1 VAVEFLTDEHSAGYG
16 RFEGEP
22 SRADLEPF
30 FFLDDADREL
40 VGRWRGA
47 YSQLGFAVQLSTVR
61 FLGTFL
67 SPDPL
72 DVPWNVVDYLGGQ
85 LGIADPSV
93 VKRCSGRPMTAYEHA
108 WEIPRAYGY
117 RDFSDAAASAQLR
130 GFLAGRAWTHAE
142 GPVALFGAGGGVAAA
157 GAGAAA
163 GGQRAGPAGD
173 RGAG

>member
-1 VAVEFLTDEHSAGYG
+1 MCAAQKLAVAFCPRRADDRGVAVEFLTDEHSAGYG

-47 YSQLGFAVQLSTVR
+47 YSQLGFTVQLSTVR

-85 LGIADPSV
+85 L
-93 VKRCSGRPMTAYEHA
+93 
-108 WEIPRAYGY
+108 
-117 RDFSDAAASAQLR
+117 
-130 GFLAGRAWTHAE
+130 
-142 GPVALFGAGGGVAAA
+142 
-157 GAGAAA
+157 
-163 GGQRAGPAGD
+163 PA
-173 RGAG
+173 RV